1 MALINVREVYPG
13 VHLGLWQ
20 IGESVN
26 DFLESYPWM
35 KVYIKDLELY
45 KSEGRKLEFLAV
57 RALLREMLLLAG
69 YSEDEIMPVMKDIS
83 SKYDKVEDLIKN
95 TLKEFARR

>member
-35 KVYIKDLELY
+35 KVYIKDLV
-45 KSEGRKLEFLAV
+45 G
-57 RALLREMLLLAG
+57 
-69 YSEDEIMPVMKDIS
+69 
-83 SKYDKVEDLIKN
+83 DLWI
-95 TLKEFARR
+95 

>member
-26 DFLESYPWM
+26 DFLENYPWM

-45 KSEGRKLEFLAV
+45 KKLLFV
-57 RALLREMLLLAG
+57 
-69 YSEDEIMPVMKDIS
+69 VWK
-83 SKYDKVEDLIKN
+83 
-95 TLKEFARR
+95 